1 MVNRATT
8 ISARKPLID
17 FPLGPAE
24 LAWPDIP
31 VVNSGLVQFPTLL
44 DRSLS
49 SAIQDCL
56 LIDVGSEGEC
66 YYL

>member
-44 DRSLS
+44 DLS
-49 SAIQDCL
+49 ETLFSCICPNAFPGIPISHVDC
-56 LIDVGSEGEC
+56 
-66 YYL
+66 